1 MAPRNPLLSNYGTKQ
16 QKDKY
21 LPKLATGEYIPC
33 FGLTGPHNGSD
44 ATGTIDEGTLV
55 HRNGKRVIDIEID
68 KRYITLSPVSN
79 LIGLAFRLNDPD
91 NLLEANAHIRV
102 PLNETQL

>member
-1 MAPRNPLLSNYGTKQ
+1 MKALLVLFLIPMMIYPAFAAEFDQIVSTSN
-16 QKDKY
+16 
-21 LPKLATGEYIPC
+21 
-33 FGLTGPHNGSD
+33 
-44 ATGTIDEGTLV
+44 GTIDEGTLI
-55 HRNGKRVIDIEID
+55 HSNGKRVIDIEID

-102 PLNETQL
+102 LLSETQL